1 MKEKKDKTLLVV
13 GILAVVGVAAYFIFI
28 KPPSPPPPPGDVSA
42 QINSFTIT
50 T

>member
-1 MKEKKDKTLLVV
+1 MKKGKKIDLT
-13 GILAVVGVAAYFIFI
+13 ILAVLAAVGVGAYFVLK
-28 KPPSPPPPPGDVSA
+28 KPISPPPPGDVSA